1 MPTIFWQVTQDYKS
15 SKVVSHEQ
23 GHDFFF
29 ALFCFFIILH
39 GKLSLH
45 FRGMLS
51 WNLNLTRSFIIW
63 LCSSLFQH
71 PLLAGSTFLH
81 ASYSCLFIWVFNVS
95 AEKVTKVHQLKE
107 DLHNI
112 YVPDESFMK
121 GHFYEGSYHWKDE
134 QFCCIWWKIG
144 IGSPKLV
151 DELSLLRII
160 FGRFFISPTID
171 SSFAPLESAKFAFA
185 KLSSFVWIFTPKMHY

>member
-1 MPTIFWQVTQDYKS
+1 MLIVYILCVQEVLTQFNVNFYLLNKMGQDFLDRQFISGICVVGFVVTS
-15 SKVVSHEQ
+15 EITFVLLLAEIV
-23 GHDFFF
+23 
-29 ALFCFFIILH
+29 LNCII
-39 GKLSLH
+39 SLATT
-45 FRGMLS
+45 S
-51 WNLNLTRSFIIW
+51 

-121 GHFYEGSYHWKDE
+121 GHFYEGSYH
-134 QFCCIWWKIG
+134 
-144 IGSPKLV
+144 
-151 DELSLLRII
+151 
-160 FGRFFISPTID
+160 
-171 SSFAPLESAKFAFA
+171 
-185 KLSSFVWIFTPKMHY
+185 

>member
-1 MPTIFWQVTQDYKS
+1 M
-15 SKVVSHEQ
+15 
-23 GHDFFF
+23 
-29 ALFCFFIILH
+29 
-39 GKLSLH
+39 SLH

-144 IGSPKLV
+144 IWITKTWQSG
-151 DELSLLRII
+151 DQTRWRIEPRI
-160 FGRFFISPTID
+160 LFGRFFISPTIN

-185 KLSSFVWIFTPKMHY
+185 KLSSFVWIFMPKMHY